1 MTLPSSAN
9 PPGLADKDA
18 VIVSLLARID
28 ALVAETRELSAR
40 VGVLE
45 AENIALGN
53 ANAALRARVAEL
65 EAKLGLPPKTPDNS
79 SLPPSQGHKA
89 MGEAGAKPKAKA
101 HAGAHRPLHP
111 NPTRKRDVLAEHCS
125 HCRADVSG
133 VVQTPVHAYDRI
145 ELPEIKPDV
154 TRVTLHGGVCPSCA
168 KRFTAEPP
176 AGLEPGS
183 PFGPNL
189 RAFALYL
196 RFTQAISFERLA
208 RLMSDLIGLE
218 ISEGALVNMLNDS
231 KQAFARAASLI
242 RARLLAGTILQSD
255 ETSVRVGKRTWWS
268 WVFHHA
274 DNACFVIHPN
284 RSRAVVEQFLG
295 ERRPDFWVSDRLA
308 AQMNWAKKDHQVC
321 LAHLIRDAQ
330 YAIDAGDTAFAPDL
344 RKLLSRAC
352 KIAGRRNQLADATLR
367 AYAYR
372 LDAELDVLLRITP
385 AHGAGNKL
393 QGVIKGCRRHMFVF
407 LANRAIPPTNNGS
420 EQALRPCVIFRKV
433 TNCFRSEWAAH
444 LYADIRSVIETAR
457 RKAIGAL
464 QAIRLTLNGLPLPAG
479 PALRPSG

>member
-1 MTLPSSAN
+1 MSSAE
-9 PPGLADKDA
+9 KDA
-18 VIVSLLARID
+18 LIATLLARL
-28 ALVAETRELSAR
+28 AA
-40 VGVLE
+40 LE
-45 AENIALGN
+45 AEVAALKAAN
-53 ANAALRARVAEL
+53 AELRAENAALRE
-65 EAKLGLPPKTPDNS
+65 KLDLPAKTPDNS
-79 SLPPSQGHKA
+79 STPPSQGHKA
-89 MGEAGAKPKAKA
+89 SRDAGAKPKAKP

-111 NPTRKRDVLAEHCS
+111 NPTRRRDVLASQCP

-133 VVQTPVHAYDRI
+133 VAQEAVHAYDRI

-154 TRVTLHGGVCPSCA
+154 TRVTLHGGVCPCCA
-168 KRFTAEPP
+168 KRFTAKPP

-208 RLMSDLIGLE
+208 RPMSDLIGLE
-218 ISEGALVNMLNDS
+218 ISEGALVNMLDDS
-231 KQAFARAASLI
+231 KLAFARQASLI

-255 ETSVRVGKRTWWS
+255 ETSVRVGKRTWWT

-295 ERRPDFWVSDRLA
+295 EHRPDFWVSDRLA
-308 AQMNWAKKDHQVC
+308 AQMDWAKKDHQVC

-330 YAIDAGDTAFAPDL
+330 YAIDAGDTAFAPAL

-352 KIAGRRNQLADATLR
+352 KIARRRPQLADATLR
-367 AYAYR
+367 AYAYKLDTE
-372 LDAELDVLLRITP
+372 LDALLRITP
-385 AHGAGNKL
+385 TQGAGQKL
-393 QGVIKGCRRHMFVF
+393 QHMIKRFRRHMFVF
-407 LANRAIPPTNNGS
+407 LVNRAIPPTNNGS

-433 TNCFRSEWAAH
+433 TNCFRSEWAAN

-457 RKAIGAL
+457 RRAIGAL
-464 QAIRLTLNGLPLPAG
+464 HAIRLTLDGKPLPDTG
-479 PALRPSG
+479 

>member
-1 MTLPSSAN
+1 MSSAE
-9 PPGLADKDA
+9 KDA
-18 VIVSLLARID
+18 LIATLLARL
-28 ALVAETRELSAR
+28 AA
-40 VGVLE
+40 LE
-45 AENIALGN
+45 AEVAALKAAN
-53 ANAALRARVAEL
+53 AELRAENAALRE
-65 EAKLGLPPKTPDNS
+65 KLDLPAKTPDNS
-79 SLPPSQGHKA
+79 STPPSQGHKA
-89 MGEAGAKPKAKA
+89 SRDAGAKPKAKP

-111 NPTRKRDVLAEHCS
+111 NPTRRRDVLASQCP

-133 VVQTPVHAYDRI
+133 VAQEAVHAYDRI

-154 TRVTLHGGVCPSCA
+154 TRVTLHGGVCPCCA
-168 KRFTAEPP
+168 KRFTAKPP

-218 ISEGALVNMLNDS
+218 ISEGALVNMLDDS
-231 KQAFARAASLI
+231 KLAFARAASLI

-255 ETSVRVGKRTWWS
+255 ETSVRVGKRTWWT

-274 DNACFVIHPN
+274 EDACFVIHPN

-295 ERRPDFWVSDRLA
+295 EHRPDFWVSDRLA

-330 YAIDAGDTAFAPDL
+330 YAIDAGDTAFAPAL

-352 KIAGRRNQLADATLR
+352 KIARRRPQLADATLR
-367 AYAYR
+367 AYAYKLDTE
-372 LDAELDVLLRITP
+372 LDALLRITP
-385 AHGAGNKL
+385 THGAGQKL
-393 QGVIKGCRRHMFVF
+393 QHMIKRFRRHMFVF
-407 LANRAIPPTNNGS
+407 LVNRAIPPTNNGS

-457 RKAIGAL
+457 RRAIGAL
-464 QAIRLTLNGLPLPAG
+464 HAIRLTLDGKPLPDTG
-479 PALRPSG
+479 